1 MMNRSVILAALSSA
15 AMLGIQQ
22 SRAQLIAFDDFNR
35 APSQTLGSTPVGGFT
50 WAENELAPDPGPGP
64 DQIRVDDIFAEHP
77 NKAFINSRGS
87 GTDPSALL
95 NLSIKDVEL
104 SAKFSFNRAFDNY
117 IGCLL
122 YRFPG
127 ANIPSNSNTTGG
139 YGVDITQSYWDDN
152 RPAHSISLRRN
163 HNTIL
168 ATYTFP
174 TTFATETNYELK
186 VKAVGNSH
194 KVYLDGN
201 LIIDFT
207 DNTAGGDVS
216 GNVGFGAYYGNWY
229 LDDFSVSG
237 VGTPGWKVDAD
248 GNWTNAAN
256 WTGAVPNAVDAVAT
270 FGSAITAARAV
281 TLDAPQTAGTILFNN
296 NNAYTIGGSSTLTLD
311 TSSGNTAI
319 SVSLGSH
326 TISAPIAANDSLDVS
341 MPAASVLT
349 LSGGVTG
356 GPGLTLNKSG
366 AGKLA
371 ISSLR
376 TTNVNVNQGTVQI
389 VTGRSSAKT
398 SNVGSLVIAFGS
410 TVDLGDND
418 MVLKATPI
426 ADVKNNL
433 SNGYDSGL
441 WTGIGMTSSV
451 AAANTA
457 ATHKTALGYATASQL
472 GVSTFSGQ
480 SVSGADVCVRYTYY
494 GDANLDGKVNTS
506 DFNQLAGSFGTT
518 NKDWVNGDFNYDG
531 AVNSQDFNAL
541 SGNYGM
547 VQPASAALGSVVPEP
562 ATLSMVFA
570 GFGVFM
576 RRRRA

>member
-1 MMNRSVILAALSSA
+1 MTNQTPFASPERQRLCAASSTRHFFHCAAISLLLAGTSSGVTVTIWEDQFTSISPDWTNDGADVTMMSQAYAAASDGFEANITPNSLGTHYNILDLPPAVVASIQVGDKLEISARSVW
-15 AMLGIQQ
+15 
-22 SRAQLIAFDDFNR
+22 
-35 APSQTLGSTPVGGFT
+35 PT
-50 WAENELAPDPGPGP
+50 
-64 DQIRVDDIFAEHP
+64 
-77 NKAFINSRGS
+77 GS
-87 GTDPSALL
+87 GTYLELVADDGSSSALL
-95 NLSIKDVEL
+95 NWRFHDDVGNGTGFYKRNATIVALPRTTNAIYLGTRDNDLPLSFHGID
-104 SAKFSFNRAFDNY
+104 Y
-117 IGCLL
+117 I
-122 YRFPG
+122 R
-127 ANIPSNSNTTGG
+127 I
-139 YGVDITQSYWDDN
+139 YGE
-152 RPAHSISLRRN
+152 R
-163 HNTIL
+163 
-168 ATYTFP
+168 
-174 TTFATETNYELK
+174 
-186 VKAVGNSH
+186 AVG
-194 KVYLDGN
+194 D
-201 LIIDFT
+201 
-207 DNTAGGDVS
+207 
-216 GNVGFGAYYGNWY
+216 
-229 LDDFSVSG
+229 
-237 VGTPGWKVDAD
+237 PGWKVDAD

-270 FGSAITAARAV
+270 FGSAITAARTV

-296 NNAYTIGGSSTLTLD
+296 NSAYTIGGSSTLTLD

-326 TISAPIAANDSLDVS
+326 TISAPISANDNLDVS

-376 TTNVNVNQGTVQI
+376 TTNVNVNQGTIQI